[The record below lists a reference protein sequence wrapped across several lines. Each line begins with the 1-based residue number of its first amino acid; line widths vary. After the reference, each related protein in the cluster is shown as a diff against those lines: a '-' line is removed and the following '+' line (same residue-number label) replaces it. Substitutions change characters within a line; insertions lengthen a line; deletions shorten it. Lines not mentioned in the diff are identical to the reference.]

1 MRDLSLLELSVRLLV
16 AAAAGIVLGL
26 ERELSAQP
34 AGLRTHALVAVG
46 AALFTIAGAYG
57 FADVPHGPNVDPA
70 RVAAQ
75 VASGVGFLG
84 AGAIL
89 RQGVGVRGLTTAAT
103 LWLAAALGLASGAGA
118 YDAALVGTAIMVVLL
133 VVLRYAVPLL
143 LRFASP
149 LSILEVEYERGHGT
163 IGPLLRSV
171 ASARG
176 RIEHLEVTDDR
187 DDGLR
192 HVTIS
197 MRPRRPDDVPI
208 LVDAVGRRPEVH
220 AVRLVSRATPASVAG
235 EHLTTERLM
244 TAEPPDPT
252 A

>member
-1 MRDLSLLELSVRLLV
+1 VRDLSVWELAVRLLV
-16 AAAAGIVLGL
+16 AAAAGLALGL
-26 ERELSAQP
+26 ERELRAQP

-84 AGAIL
+84 AGAIM

-118 YDAALVGTAIMVVLL
+118 YDAALVGTAILVLL
-133 VVLRYAVPLL
+133 LVAIRLVVPLL
-143 LRFASP
+143 LRFTHP
-149 LSILEVEYERGHGT
+149 LRIVEVEYERGHGT

-171 ASARG
+171 ASTRG
-176 RIEHLEVTDDR
+176 RIEDLEVSDD
-187 DDGLR
+187 DGDGLR
-192 HVTIS
+192 HVTLRIRARHPS
-197 MRPRRPDDVPI
+197 DVHA
-208 LVDAVGRRPEVH
+208 LLDAVGRRPEVH
-220 AVRLVSRATPASVAG
+220 AVRLVSRCAPVEVAAD
-235 EHLTTERLM
+235 EVADH
-244 TAEPPDPT
+244 A